1 MNPTLQYIVSWA
13 RQGAQNTQDPRL
25 LFFGS
30 LYKSSSVDPHTI
42 KIKQIP
48 DNKLIVKARLMY
60 QAPDIRALKN
70 KKLVMKRDTKDVS
83 VTLGGMETES
93 EVFIS
98 FSRSMFKLS
107 LEEVLLLCN
116 LYTIFKDTQK
126 VKLFQK
132 LIQGEVS

>member
-1 MNPTLQYIVSWA
+1 MNPTLQYVVSWA
-13 RQGAQNTQDPRL
+13 RHGAQNAQDPRL

-30 LYKSSSVDPHTI
+30 LYKSSSIDPHTI
-42 KIKQIP
+42 IVKQAP
-48 DNKLIVKARLMY
+48 GDKLIVKARLMY
-60 QAPDIRALKN
+60 QAPDIAALKN

-83 VTLGGMETES
+83 VTLGGTEIES

-116 LYTIFKDTQK
+116 LYTIFSNKEK
-126 VKLFQK
+126 AKLFQK
-132 LIQGEVS
+132 LIQGEN